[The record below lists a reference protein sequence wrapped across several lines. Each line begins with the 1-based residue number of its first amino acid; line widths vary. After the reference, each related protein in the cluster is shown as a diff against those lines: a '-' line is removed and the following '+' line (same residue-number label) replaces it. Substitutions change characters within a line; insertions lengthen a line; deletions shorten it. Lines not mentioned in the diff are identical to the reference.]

1 MDSNKIEQAKQTLRD
16 AGYQVANLWHI
27 DDVKG
32 NYECTDD
39 EAMEV
44 LEDALVNQR
53 IMEEIHYT
61 IRLYAEDKELKS
73 KDN

>member
-1 MDSNKIEQAKQTLRD
+1 MDSNKIEQAKQTLKD

-27 DDVKG
+27 DDVKW

-44 LEDALVNQR
+44 LEDALVNPR